1 MVGDVE
7 GALVVAGE
15 VEGESES
22 ESEKRER
29 RRKKINLGCYQQN
42 SINYVIQWT
51 KIKYII
57 KKLH

>member
-29 RRKKINLGCYQQN
+29 RRKKIKTTNF
-42 SINYVIQWT
+42 
-51 KIKYII
+51 
-57 KKLH
+57 